1 MNEYGYNPK
10 DDVNVLLL
18 TESKELKKLTRI
30 NLHMNPMLETPQ
42 LLVLDGFITDM
53 TKDGIILLSF
63 VYTNEKREDII
74 HFKKSIK
81 FFDIESVESDVM
93 CYDTDFFKKVIEY
106 LKFASTYCFNKP
118 NDIDLE
124 AFSSTK
130 YHDFIVSSNNLI
142 TFDDE
147 IKNNKEYVLTGED
160 IELLQMFIEDYNLK
174 ESSEYIKNEKG
185 EFICSCGKDVEEDMK
200 VKNKAVFQSDEHGLC
215 KDCWEK
221 IMYAFDGGEL

>member
-63 VYTNEKREDII
+63 VYTNKKREDII

-81 FFDIESVESDVM
+81 FIDIESVESDVM

-147 IKNNKEYVLTGED
+147 INNNKDYVLTGED

-174 ESSEYIKNEKG
+174 ESSEYIKNDKG
-185 EFICSCGKDVEEDMK
+185 EFICSCGKYVDEDMK

-215 KDCWEK
+215 KDCWSK
-221 IMYAFDGGEL
+221 IMYAFDGEEI